1 MSDDVWSVIK
11 YKPKDGCKDEFI
23 EALGRLKEIVK
34 DKEGQRDTNFVR
46 LDTGEIVQITHF
58 NSLDVLIDGQIDGL
72 TWLDSVDHL
81 LEKDEEG
88 SRTQAFSGFQLAIE

>member
-11 YKPKDGCKDEFI
+11 YKPKDGCEDEFV
-23 EALGRLKEIVK
+23 EALGRLKEIMK
-34 DKEGQRDTNFVR
+34 DKEGQRVSNFVR
-46 LDTGEIVQITHF
+46 LDTGEIAQITRF
-58 NSLDVLIDGQIDGL
+58 DSLDVLIDGQIDGL

-88 SRTQAFSGFQLAIE
+88 SRTQAFSGFQLDIE

>member
-1 MSDDVWSVIK
+1 M
-11 YKPKDGCKDEFI
+11 
-23 EALGRLKEIVK
+23 K
-34 DKEGQRDTNFVR
+34 DKEGQRETNFVR
-46 LDTGEIVQITHF
+46 LDTGEIAQITRF

-88 SRTQAFSGFQLAIE
+88 SRTEAFSGIEIITDRLFQSL